1 MIEKQYLKFDIVFAL
16 LLIILVSV
24 FIKKITYK
32 QKINTYRIYYDDIN
46 QKILNEMANY
56 NINIV
61 ESLFF
66 NKENVNYLHNNNS
79 KVIGYI
85 SLIEIGPWDND
96 IIDQLDEED
105 YLKDKNNN
113 KLKSLDNS
121 NFLGDLSSKHFRDV
135 LINVI
140 NKRIIDKEMDGIFFD
155 TLDWIDYYKDNN
167 YLYEKLIT
175 GYEQLLKEIKLKN
188 PNIILFQNRGFESYF
203 SFSKKY
209 ISSILWENF
218 ISPYINNKKSKIYT
232 YKKLKR
238 YAKIYKTDVYIISFT
253 NDYINRI
260 IAKKNNWNY
269 LYSQM
274 DDRYSKWDIKV
285 K

>member
-85 SLIEIGPWDND
+85 SLIEIGSWDND

-238 YAKIYKTDVYIISFT
+238 YAKIYETDVYIISFT

>member
-16 LLIILVSV
+16 LIIILVSV

-85 SLIEIGPWDND
+85 SLIEIGSWDND

-121 NFLGDLSSKHFRDV
+121 NFLGDLSSKHFRNV

-238 YAKIYKTDVYIISFT
+238 YAKIYETDVYIISFT

>member
-16 LLIILVSV
+16 LIIILVSV

-238 YAKIYKTDVYIISFT
+238 YAKIYETDVYIISFT

>member
-1 MIEKQYLKFDIVFAL
+1 MIEKQYLKFDIVFSL